1 MDGLTHGKGVHPN
14 FQEPP
19 IYDMTNSLY
28 LNSIPSQSGEIFQD
42 FPTFMPTPL
51 AQNQLGCSGIP
62 VTENGNLDPRWCWDF
77 GHKFL

>member
-62 VTENGNLDPRWCWDF
+62 VTENGNLDPR
-77 GHKFL
+77 

>member
-19 IYDMTNSLY
+19 IYDTTNSLY

-42 FPTFMPTPL
+42 FPTYAYTARAEPTGLQWHPGDREW
-51 AQNQLGCSGIP
+51 QLGST
-62 VTENGNLDPRWCWDF
+62 VTLGFWS
-77 GHKFL
+77 